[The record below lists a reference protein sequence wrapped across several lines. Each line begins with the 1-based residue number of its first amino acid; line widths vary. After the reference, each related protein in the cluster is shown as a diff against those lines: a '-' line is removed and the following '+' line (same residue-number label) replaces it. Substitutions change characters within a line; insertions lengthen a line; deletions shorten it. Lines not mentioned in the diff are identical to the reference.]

1 NYWQRYAQVTENIVY
16 DASFAKLREFSFG
29 YTFPRAFIERTP
41 FQSLSL
47 SLVGRNLAI
56 LWKNTP
62 NIDPEAAYTTSG
74 NAQGLEFF
82 SVPANRSFGFNLS
95 ANF

>member
-1 NYWQRYAQVTENIVY
+1 
-16 DASFAKLREFSFG
+16 
-29 YTFPRAFIERTP
+29 
-41 FQSLSL
+41 
-47 SLVGRNLAI
+47 LVGRNLAI